1 MSTSARARFPDFFAR
16 LTRGLAGHS
25 PRSKY
30 LIGVSGGRDSIAL
43 LHALHELGY
52 RKLVVCHL
60 DHGLRGAA
68 SRGDATF
75 VRRRAE
81 KLGYTFATERVE
93 TKRIASE
100 QKQSIELAAR
110 QLRYGFFAKCA
121 RAHRCRRILLA
132 HHAGDQV
139 ETVLFNFFRGTG
151 AAGLTGMRLESTRDG
166 LTLLRPLLGVP
177 RNQINEYVTAEKI
190 TFREDATNAEQFATR
205 NKLRLSVIPAI
216 REAMGASF
224 EAAILRTS
232 EIMLEENEW
241 LDAQLP
247 PFAEKLPSLELAA
260 LPAALRRRVVLRW
273 LKILGVPEAGFQ
285 ETARVLSL
293 LNDGSGPAKVS
304 LPGNWQARRRSGEI
318 FLEKAS

>member
-1 MSTSARARFPDFFAR
+1 MSTSARARFPEFFTR
-16 LTRGLAGHS
+16 LAQGLTAHS
-25 PRSKY
+25 TRSKY

-52 RKLVVCHL
+52 RKLIVCHL
-60 DHGLRGAA
+60 DHGLRAAA

-81 KLGYTFATERVE
+81 KLGYVFETERAE
-93 TKRIASE
+93 TKRIASQ

-110 QLRYGFFAKCA
+110 QLRYAFFAKCA
-121 RAHRCRRILLA
+121 RQYRCSKILLA

-139 ETVLFNFFRGTG
+139 ETVLFNFFRGAG
-151 AAGLTGMRLESTRDG
+151 APGLTGMRPVSTRDG

-177 RNQINEYVTAEKI
+177 RERINEYVAGAKI
-190 TFREDATNAEQFATR
+190 TFREDATNAEQIATR

-216 REAMGASF
+216 RDAMGVSF
-224 EAAILRTS
+224 EAAILRTA
-232 EIMLEENEW
+232 EIMAEENEW
-241 LDAQLP
+241 MDSQLP
-247 PFAEKLPSLELAA
+247 PFSQKLPSRELAA
-260 LPAALRRRVVLRW
+260 MPAALRRRVVLRW
-273 LKILGVPEAGFQ
+273 LKMRGVPEAGFQ

-318 FLEKAS
+318 FLEKAK